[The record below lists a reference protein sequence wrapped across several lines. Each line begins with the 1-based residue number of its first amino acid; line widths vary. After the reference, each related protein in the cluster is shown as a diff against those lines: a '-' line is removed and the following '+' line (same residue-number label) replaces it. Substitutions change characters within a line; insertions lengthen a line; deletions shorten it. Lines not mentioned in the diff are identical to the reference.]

1 MPYKKLTTRKNDTL
15 TYLKKF
21 IGKNGFAPTLSE
33 IAQEFGISRE
43 RAKHIV
49 NALVTDKKIR
59 KTTETCRN
67 LELL

>member
-21 IGKNGFAPTLSE
+21 ISQNGFAPTLSE

-49 NALVTDKKIR
+49 NALVKDKKIR